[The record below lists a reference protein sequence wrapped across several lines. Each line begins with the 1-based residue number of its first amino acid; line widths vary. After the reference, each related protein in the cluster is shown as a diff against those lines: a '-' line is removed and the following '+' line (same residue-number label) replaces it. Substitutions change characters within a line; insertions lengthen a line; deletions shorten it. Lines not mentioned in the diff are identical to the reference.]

1 MAGLS
6 LSFVIAKKSNGLVT
20 TPEGLSTAC
29 VTITRKRIAQS
40 RQRHTTWRKIA
51 NVKVII
57 TGDCRSSKP
66 RKPNKPSW

>member
-20 TPEGLSTAC
+20 TPKGLSIAC

-40 RQRHTTWRKIA
+40 WQRHTPWRKIA
-51 NVKVII
+51 DLKVII
-57 TGDCRSSKP
+57 MGDCKG
-66 RKPNKPSW
+66 